1 MWQKLQNV
9 PVPPGYALIARPGQ
23 APVGDDDGDGER
35 RKVPLVHSADRA
47 SPPSGEG
54 DARGAELADVIS
66 RLRRAM
72 RRAARAADPEVSLS
86 VAQLELLSCLAE
98 NPGARPGQLAKL
110 LRIAPSSEATLA
122 SGLRRAGLVRRT
134 GGQDDK
140 RTAALWLTPVGE
152 TAVSRWQRVNER
164 LLRSALTALAP
175 ASRDVVES
183 ALPALR
189 DLAGLIDALADA
201 ADRHFARENPSG

>member
-1 MWQKLQNV
+1 MK
-9 PVPPGYALIARPGQ
+9 
-23 APVGDDDGDGER
+23 GDGER
-35 RKVPLVHSADRA
+35 WKVPLVHSADRV
-47 SPPSGEG
+47 SPRSGEG
-54 DARGAELADVIS
+54 DARGVELADVIS

-72 RRAARAADPEVSLS
+72 RRAARAADPQVSLS

-122 SGLRRAGLVRRT
+122 GGLSRAGLVRRS
-134 GGQDDK
+134 GGHEDW
-140 RTAALWLTPVGE
+140 RTASLWLTPVGE
-152 TAVSRWQRVNER
+152 AAVSRWQQVNER

-175 ASRDVVES
+175 SSRHVVES

-201 ADRHFARENPSG
+201 ADRELSGGAQPG

>member
-1 MWQKLQNV
+1 MKC
-9 PVPPGYALIARPGQ
+9 
-23 APVGDDDGDGER
+23 DGER
-35 RKVPLVHSADRA
+35 RKVPLVPSADQV
-47 SPPSGEG
+47 SPRRGGG

-72 RRAARAADPEVSLS
+72 RRAARAADPGVALT

-122 SGLRRAGLVRRT
+122 GGLRRAGLVRRA
-134 GGQDDK
+134 GGNEDR
-140 RTAALWLTPVGE
+140 RTASLWLTPVGE
-152 TAVSRWQRVNER
+152 AAVSRWQQVNER

-175 ASRDVVES
+175 SSRRVVES

-189 DLAGLIDALADA
+189 DLAGLIDALTDA
-201 ADRHFARENPSG
+201 ADREIPGASARLRAPRPRLANPAPYGAP

>member
-1 MWQKLQNV
+1 MKC
-9 PVPPGYALIARPGQ
+9 
-23 APVGDDDGDGER
+23 DGEM
-35 RKVPLVHSADRA
+35 RKVPLVPSADRVA
-47 SPPSGEG
+47 PRRGAG

-72 RRAARAADPEVSLS
+72 RRAARAADPGVSLT

-122 SGLRRAGLVRRT
+122 GGLRRAGLVRRA
-134 GGQDDK
+134 GGNEDR
-140 RTAALWLTPVGE
+140 RTASLWLTPVGE
-152 TAVSRWQRVNER
+152 AAVSRWQQVNER

-175 ASRDVVES
+175 SSRRVVES

-189 DLAGLIDALADA
+189 DLAGLIDALTDA
-201 ADRHFARENPSG
+201 ADRELSGGLSPAEAPRPRLANPAPYGAP